1 MPTPENARIAVL
13 IDADNT
19 SRKYVKALLEEVAK
33 YGTPTVKRAYG
44 DWTSNHLNGW
54 KNELNRNAIVPIQ
67 QFAYTQGKNSTD
79 SLLIIDAMDL
89 LYTGNLDGFA
99 IVSSDS
105 DFTSL
110 ATRLREAGKAV
121 YGLGQR
127 KTPEPFR
134 TACTRFIFLEVLS
147 NDEPEAEPEDEP
159 EGTTDPGTD
168 PGTDS
173 LPDLRR
179 LLTSA
184 IDATAQDDGWANL
197 SRLGNYLSN
206 THSSFDPRNYGFGRL
221 ITLLRDQDYLDV
233 DSDGPPTVRLKAKP
247 ATSKV
252 VTRKRTT
259 KKSTAKKA
267 QDKA

>member
-19 SRKYVKALLEEVAK
+19 SKKYVEILIEEIAK

-110 ATRLREAGKAV
+110 ATRLREAGKSV

-134 TACTRFIFLEVLS
+134 TACTRFIFLEVLGKGEPA
-147 NDEPEAEPEDEP
+147 DEPDAETAP
-159 EGTTDPGTD
+159 
-168 PGTDS
+168 
-173 LPDLRR
+173 LPDLRK
-179 LLTSA
+179 LLTSS
-184 IDATAQDDGWANL
+184 INATSQDDGWAHL
-197 SRLGNYLSN
+197 GSLGNYLSN
-206 THSSFDPRNYGFGRL
+206 THSSFDPRNYGYGRL
-221 ITLLRDQDYLDV
+221 ITMLRDQDYLDV
-233 DSDGPPTVRLKAKP
+233 DTDVSPRVRLRAQGN
-247 ATSKV
+247 KV
-252 VTRKRTT
+252 TTRTR
-259 KKSTAKKA
+259 TAKKSPA
-267 QDKA
+267 KKAAPKTSG

>member
-1 MPTPENARIAVL
+1 VPTPENARIAVL

-19 SRKYVKALLEEVAK
+19 SKKYVEILIEEIAK

-54 KNELNRNAIVPIQ
+54 KNELNRNAIVPVQ

-127 KTPEPFR
+127 KTPEAFR
-134 TACTRFIFLEVLS
+134 QACTRFIYLEVLTK
-147 NDEPEAEPEDEP
+147 DEPVDEP
-159 EGTTDPGTD
+159 DPET
-168 PGTDS
+168 PP
-173 LPDLRR
+173 LPDLRQ
-179 LLTSA
+179 LLTSS
-184 IDATAQDDGWANL
+184 INATSQDDGWAHL
-197 SRLGNYLSN
+197 GSLGNYLSN
-206 THSSFDPRNYGFGRL
+206 THSSFDARNYGFGRL

-233 DSDGPPTVRLKAKP
+233 ETDGSPRVRLRSHRP
-247 ATSKV
+247 
-252 VTRKRTT
+252 
-259 KKSTAKKA
+259 AKKA
-267 QDKA
+267 TTRKAAKKATPKAAPSSAQP

>member
-19 SRKYVKALLEEVAK
+19 SKKYVEALIKEVAK

-134 TACTRFIFLEVLS
+134 TACTRFIFLEVL
-147 NDEPEAEPEDEP
+147 EQGRAEPVRGAGGERPDAETAP
-159 EGTTDPGTD
+159 
-168 PGTDS
+168 
-173 LPDLRR
+173 LPDLQK

-184 IDATAQDDGWANL
+184 IDATSQDDGWAHL
-197 SRLGNYLSN
+197 GSVGNYLSN
-206 THSSFDPRNYGFGRL
+206 TYVLVRPAQLRLRAADHPAARPGLPGRRHRGLAHGPAASRSRRRRRSSPASGR
-221 ITLLRDQDYLDV
+221 RK
-233 DSDGPPTVRLKAKP
+233 KA
-247 ATSKV
+247 AA
-252 VTRKRTT
+252 
-259 KKSTAKKA
+259 KKS
-267 QDKA
+267 